1 MENRII
7 TAVFKGSKN
16 TKVSDVWQ
24 WDYGQ
29 VLRIQGLDLPT
40 AVEVDFAVAGASESI
55 ARIGTTKDGVT
66 DVVIPDSLIE
76 TGKNLVAYIYL
87 RDSASGN
94 TEYQIDM
101 LVTKRAKPEAYD
113 RPEDKKL
120 FGQAIEAVNT
130 AADRAEKAGQAATEA
145 AGQAAED
152 AQQTAEDR
160 KEVEKMVETVSDIS
174 EQVKKVE
181 QLSQQAQEA
190 ATKTEADAQQT
201 AEDRVEVGKML
212 ENVKDISEQVKSVE
226 ESVQKA
232 KESEQTAAGHRTAV
246 EEMKN
251 SVEQTASTFPQKVQE
266 GVQAIENAG
275 ASEVQEITQAGTAQ
289 KTAVEA
295 AGTQAVESV
304 ENVQQVATE
313 AVETAKTEAVQAVQA
328 EGAKQIKEVQ
338 DKGAE
343 VLQSIPEDFA
353 TQMETK
359 LDKQQGI
366 ENKGKA
372 LVIGEDGNVVPGE
385 VASGGGDGIAIINTM
400 SGESPLVIPD
410 SAERPLERLEL
421 GGKTEQVQTTGKNL
435 IDQDAIID
443 GKTINSSNGEV
454 VNNTQSCITD
464 FIHLKPETY
473 TFSIDNVLQDVQIM
487 IILYNDNKT
496 FNKYLLSNKNQTSKI
511 IITENM
517 YARIAFNNVKSFIL
531 SRHVMMEIGSNKTDY
546 EPYTGGKPAPSPEY
560 PQEIVNSGKL
570 NADTQKYEVSG
581 KMLSKNLLNLKN
593 PSVKFERCTLQEDG
607 SVKSAITSN
616 YYFCSIY
623 VDDPYVV
630 GNIKNGQT
638 ISFSIDKGI
647 SNKTITISLH
657 GDREGSVNYQEKS
670 SASGGNSVSIVPS
683 GFKKVSKIELRF
695 NRSGSLFTDTETVVR
710 DFMICFGEPTVYVP
724 YAEQSFTL
732 TSDRPIT
739 KWDKLVEQGG
749 QIGWLYK
756 SRIAEIPK
764 TGYALKNTNENRC
777 GVYFSKSSIFK
788 DGVVTKGSPEKDS
801 NIFTHFKPGNPYA
814 SNGNIAWLYVA
825 GGNTDLRIKVD
836 DETINTVELFEQ
848 YISDKDIQI
857 LYETESTEFIPL
869 PQSEQNAIRA
879 LKTYYPTT
887 VITADG
893 GELDPDI
900 EVTYTADTKNYI
912 DGKVSANVASII
924 SQYQLNTANLL
935 SLMPMETQATMIEND
950 TNNILGDMEVQK
962 HE

>member
-29 VLRIQGLDLPT
+29 TLRIQGLDLPT

-130 AADRAEKAGQAATEA
+130 AADRAEKAGQTATEA

-181 QLSQQAQEA
+181 QLSQKAQDA

-212 ENVKDISEQVKSVE
+212 ETVRDVSEQVKSVE
-226 ESVQKA
+226 ESVRKA
-232 KESEQTAAGHRTAV
+232 KESEQAAAGHRTAV

-359 LDKQQGI
+359 LNKQQGI
-366 ENKGKA
+366 ENKGKV
-372 LVIGEDGNVVPGE
+372 LVIGEDGNVVPEE

-410 SAERPLERLEL
+410 SAERVNKRLEL
-421 GGKTEQVQTTGKNL
+421 GGKTEQFSAKGLNL
-435 IDQDAIID
+435 FNY
-443 GKTINSSNGEV
+443 K
-454 VNNTQSCITD
+454 D
-464 FIHLKPETY
+464 FVDISTYADEGAGYRRKYLQLKPNTSYRMTIFKNRMSPSMDATVMFIGNKEKY
-473 TFSIDNVLQDVQIM
+473 DNTAANGKIVLFTSTDKKSATIVTGESGQIVFKLNKNSTPELQEEYLSKAD
-487 IILYNDNKT
+487 IIL
-496 FNKYLLSNKNQTSKI
+496 SEGS
-511 IITENM
+511 TE
-517 YARIAFNNVKSFIL
+517 IP
-531 SRHVMMEIGSNKTDY
+531 Y
-546 EPYTGGKPAPSPEY
+546 EPYTGGKPSPSPEY
-560 PQEIVNSGKL
+560 PQEIKNSGKW
-570 NADTQKYEVSG
+570 NEEKQKYEVDVKITG
-581 KMLSKNLLNLKN
+581 KNLFDMNKFIDTCNFTKN
-593 PSVKFERCTLQEDG
+593 EDG
-607 SVKSAITSN
+607 T
-616 YYFCSIY
+616 FR
-623 VDDPYVV
+623 
-630 GNIKNGQT
+630 
-638 ISFSIDKGI
+638 IDKYVERYDCFIPANTILSIEVLKVEDSSGAAALELFYEDGKSMYI
-647 SNKTITISLH
+647 GFGQVGVKTFLIQKDVAYIKVLAYRKH
-657 GDREGSVNYQEKS
+657 EYKYIQLEKGRT
-670 SASGGNSVSIVPS
+670 ATPY
-683 GFKKVSKIELRF
+683 
-695 NRSGSLFTDTETVVR
+695 
-710 DFMICFGEPTVYVP
+710 EPYK
-724 YAEQSFTL
+724 EQTLTL

-739 KWDKLVEQGG
+739 KWDRLVEQGG
-749 QIGWLYK
+749 QIGWLYGGKIAKDFSVK
-756 SRIAEIPK
+756 SKSTDEEVGEKIRRRFK
-764 TGYALKNTNENRC
+764 TTLTGK
-777 GVYFSKSSIFK
+777 FSKSNNVKCNFASTDITNSDYGIGMVGNGDVYLYFFA
-788 DGVVTKGSPEKDS
+788 DTKIETIEQANLLLASLPEK
-801 NIFTHFKPGNPYA
+801 I
-814 SNGNIAWLYVA
+814 I
-825 GGNTDLRIKVD
+825 
-836 DETINTVELFEQ
+836 EFE
-848 YISDKDIQI
+848 S
-857 LYETESTEFIPL
+857 ESTEFIPL

-879 LKTYYPTT
+879 LKAYYPTT

-900 EVTYTADTKNYI
+900 KVTYTADTKNYI
-912 DGKVSANVASII
+912 DGKVSAKVASILR
-924 SQYQLNTANLL
+924 QYQADTANLL

-950 TNNILGDMEVQK
+950 TNNILNNLESEEA

>member
-1 MENRII
+1 MENKIV
-7 TAVFKGSKN
+7 TAIFKDSTH

-24 WDYGQ
+24 YDYGQ
-29 VLRIQGLDLPT
+29 ILRIQGLNLPT
-40 AVEVDFAVAGASESI
+40 AVEVDFAVAGSSESI

-130 AADRAEKAGQAATEA
+130 AADRAEKAGQTATEA

-212 ENVKDISEQVKSVE
+212 ETVKDVSEQVKSVE
-226 ESVQKA
+226 ESVKKA
-232 KESEQTAAGHRTAV
+232 KESEQAAAGHRTAV

-275 ASEVQEITQAGTAQ
+275 TAAVQEITQAGTAQ
-289 KTAVEA
+289 KTAVEG
-295 AGTQAVESV
+295 AGTQAVQSV
-304 ENVQQVATE
+304 ENVKSSATE
-313 AVETAKTEAVQAVQA
+313 AVEAAKTTAVQAVQA
-328 EGAKQIKEVQ
+328 EGTKQTGNVTAEGTKQVKAVQ

-343 VLQSIPEDFA
+343 VLQSIPEDFT

-400 SGESPLVIPD
+400 SGESPLMIPD
-410 SAERPLERLEL
+410 SAERVNKRLEL

-435 IDQDAIID
+435 FDPNMNYEDLVWIRND
-443 GKTINSSNGEV
+443 GEIVGGSNARTSDYIPVEQG
-454 VNNTQSCITD
+454 N
-464 FIHLKPETY
+464 Y
-473 TFSIDNVLQDVQIM
+473 TFQFDVINYNQMFVAGYNTDKQFVKIVGTISRGKCIIKIDNIE
-487 IILYNDNKT
+487 IETIR
-496 FNKYLLSNKNQTSKI
+496 LSYTRESTRIQLERSETQTP
-511 IITENM
+511 
-517 YARIAFNNVKSFIL
+517 
-531 SRHVMMEIGSNKTDY
+531 Y
-546 EPYTGGKPAPSPEY
+546 EPYTGGKPSPSPEY
-560 PQEIVNSGKL
+560 PQEIKSVGKW
-570 NADTQKYEVSG
+570 NKEKQKYEVDVKVTG
-581 KMLSKNLLNLKN
+581 KNLFNKEHA
-593 PSVKFERCTLQEDG
+593 K
-607 SVKSAITSN
+607 
-616 YYFCSIY
+616 
-623 VDDPYVV
+623 
-630 GNIKNGQT
+630 
-638 ISFSIDKGI
+638 
-647 SNKTITISLH
+647 NKTNWI
-657 GDREGSVNYQEKS
+657 KS
-670 SASGGNSVSIVPS
+670 SQSGYYDLLVYVGKGNKVTFSTNKKLGLGLGFYLCTAQDINKYANAWLYHSTSAANIHEIVTIVSENEYVN
-683 GFKKVSKIELRF
+683 LRCDE
-695 NRSGSLFTDTETVVR
+695 RHIP
-710 DFMICFGEPTVYVP
+710 DFMEHVP
-724 YAEQSFTL
+724 ELQIEISETKTDYQPYKEQTLTL
-732 TSDRPIT
+732 TSDRPLT
-739 KWDKLVEQGG
+739 KWDRLVEQGG
-749 QIGWLYK
+749 EIGWLYQSK
-756 SRIAEIPK
+756 IAYL
-764 TGYALKNTNENRC
+764 TGEEEW
-777 GVYFSKSSIFK
+777 KSSLNAFYTTTYNFIK
-788 DGVVTKGSPEKDS
+788 NNAAKCSHYVLGGITNQEKN
-801 NIFTHFKPGNPYA
+801 NIFSIGEGAYTNSLWIRDTRFSTARDFKAHLSDLAEKGTPIMVVSP
-814 SNGNIAWLYVA
+814 VA
-825 GGNTDLRIKVD
+825 
-836 DETINTVELFEQ
+836 
-848 YISDKDIQI
+848 
-857 LYETESTEFIPL
+857 STEFVPL
-869 PQSEQNAIRA
+869 PQEEQDAIRA

-900 EVTYTADTKNYI
+900 KVTYTADTKNYI
-912 DGKVSANVASII
+912 DGKVSAKVASILR
-924 SQYQLNTANLL
+924 QYQADTVNLL
-935 SLMPMETQATMIEND
+935 SLLPMETQAAMIEND
-950 TNNILGDMEVQK
+950 TNRILENVEEMKYE
-962 HE
+962 

>member
-1 MENRII
+1 MENKIV
-7 TAVFKGSKN
+7 TAIFKDSTH

-29 VLRIQGLDLPT
+29 ILRIQGLDLPT

-113 RPEDKKL
+113 TPEDKEL
-120 FGQAIEAVNT
+120 FGQAIEAVNA
-130 AADRAEKAGQAATEA
+130 AADRAEKAGQTAQEA
-145 AGQAAED
+145 AQKAGLDAE
-152 AQQTAEDR
+152 QTAQDR
-160 KEVEKMVETVSDIS
+160 VEVAKMVETVTDIS

-181 QLSQQAQEA
+181 QLSQQAQDA
-190 ATKTEADAQQT
+190 ADKTEADAQQT

-212 ENVKDISEQVKSVE
+212 ETVKDVSEQVKSVE

-232 KESEQTAAGHRTAV
+232 KESEQAAAGHRTAV
-246 EEMKN
+246 EKMKN
-251 SVEQTASTFPQKVQE
+251 SVEQTASTFPQTVQS
-266 GVQAIENAG
+266 GIQSVENAG
-275 ASEVQEITQAGTAQ
+275 TAEVHEITQAGAAQ

-366 ENKGKA
+366 ENKGKV
-372 LVIGEDGNVVPGE
+372 LVIGEDGNVVPEE

-410 SAERPLERLEL
+410 SAERVNKGFGLT
-421 GGKTEQVQTTGKNL
+421 GKTEQVTTTGKNL
-435 IDQDAIID
+435 FDPNNNYEDLVWIGNDGEIVAGSSARTSDYIPVEQGNYAFQFDVINNNQMFVAGYNTDKQFVEIVGTISRGKCII
-443 GKTINSSNGEV
+443 K
-454 VNNTQSCITD
+454 
-464 FIHLKPETY
+464 
-473 TFSIDNVLQDVQIM
+473 IDNIE
-487 IILYNDNKT
+487 IETIR
-496 FNKYLLSNKNQTSKI
+496 LSYTRESTRIQLERSETQTP
-511 IITENM
+511 
-517 YARIAFNNVKSFIL
+517 
-531 SRHVMMEIGSNKTDY
+531 Y
-546 EPYTGGKPAPSPEY
+546 EPYTGGKPSPNPEY

-764 TGYALKNTNENRC
+764 TGYALKNTNENRY

>member
-29 VLRIQGLDLPT
+29 TLRIQGLDLPT

-130 AADRAEKAGQAATEA
+130 AADRAEKAGQTATEA

-160 KEVEKMVETVSDIS
+160 KEVEKMVEIVSDIS

-181 QLSQQAQEA
+181 QLSQQAQDA
-190 ATKTEADAQQT
+190 ADKTEADAQQT

-212 ENVKDISEQVKSVE
+212 ETVKDVSEQVKSVE

-232 KESEQTAAGHRTAV
+232 KESEQAAAGHRTAV

-251 SVEQTASTFPQKVQE
+251 SVEQTASAFPQKVQE

-359 LDKQQGI
+359 LNKQQGI
-366 ENKGKA
+366 ENKGKV

-410 SAERPLERLEL
+410 SAERVNKRLEL
-421 GGKTEQVQTTGKNL
+421 GGKTEQVQTSGKNL
-435 IDQDAIID
+435 VNANVYEQGYLTSVNAGDKVSLTQMQKSFTTNMEVSSMQGKNVSVSVRTK
-443 GKTINSSNGEV
+443 GKTGKKYVFADE
-454 VNNTQSCITD
+454 TD
-464 FIHLKPETY
+464 T
-473 TFSIDNVLQDVQIM
+473 
-487 IILYNDNKT
+487 
-496 FNKYLLSNKNQTSKI
+496 
-511 IITENM
+511 IITGVFDTGNNNYSEFKNITIPKNAKKLFFSVTYDAQENTELQ
-517 YARIAFNNVKSFIL
+517 VEL
-531 SRHVMMEIGSNKTDY
+531 GTTVTTY
-546 EPYTGGKPAPSPEY
+546 EPYTGGKPSPSPEY
-560 PQEIVNSGKL
+560 PQEIKNSGKW
-570 NADTQKYEVSG
+570 NEAKQKYEVDVKVVG
-581 KMLSKNLLNLKN
+581 KNLFDVNYFAESENYQNKEGDATYWKYATFKVKPNTTYTVSKRKSLNVNGAINNGIYYGGALAFN
-593 PSVKFERCTLQEDG
+593 NDVNSVKITTKDDGVFYVIFFYRSEDVNTLKEMDIQ
-607 SVKSAITSN
+607 
-616 YYFCSIY
+616 
-623 VDDPYVV
+623 
-630 GNIKNGQT
+630 
-638 ISFSIDKGI
+638 
-647 SNKTITISLH
+647 
-657 GDREGSVNYQEKS
+657 
-670 SASGGNSVSIVPS
+670 
-683 GFKKVSKIELRF
+683 IEL
-695 NRSGSLFTDTETVVR
+695 GETLTEY
-710 DFMICFGEPTVYVP
+710 EPYK
-724 YAEQSFTL
+724 EQTLTL

-739 KWDKLVEQGG
+739 KWDKLVEQDG
-749 QIGWLYK
+749 QIGWLYN
-756 SRIAEIPK
+756 SVNETIDGK
-764 TGYALKNTNENRC
+764 TGKWSIQPA
-777 GVYFSKSSIFK
+777 SKIFYRTDITFPIAVPFCSELLGYDYSSAGYKK
-788 DGVVTKGSPEKDS
+788 DTGISINNLGILCITLPE
-801 NIFTHFKPGNPYA
+801 
-814 SNGNIAWLYVA
+814 
-825 GGNTDLRIKVD
+825 
-836 DETINTVELFEQ
+836 EVELTLDAYKQ
-848 YISDKDIQI
+848 YLADNPLHVLYKDDS
-857 LYETESTEFIPL
+857 EEFVPL

-879 LKTYYPTT
+879 LKAYYPTT

-900 EVTYTADTKNYI
+900 KATYTADTKNYI
-912 DGKVSANVASII
+912 DGKVSAKVASILR
-924 SQYQLNTANLL
+924 QYQADTANLL

-950 TNNILGDMEVQK
+950 MNNILNNLESEEA